1 MPSASTRVSE
11 ALTDSSTRAPKHE
24 HYIAALKAIHY
35 ASQKENADIF
45 PPQDPTRRV
54 FAPGGSSSAI
64 IDVEQELTSRL
75 QVNDLRELTTAATA
89 NAPLAMG
96 NETAPSGPP
105 VGANPVGLWEHTEGR
120 STTLFYTAIFLPV
133 FCVPIVILRLWT
145 SKRIVGRWHKDD
157 TLTVIA
163 TIFGIFQSA
172 IVCVEARLGAGDHIV
187 NITLEGLDLVL
198 KVSKWG
204 GVPVY
209 NLTTLFIKASILVFY
224 LRFTVDTA
232 LRICT
237 FIVLLVVVAYSLTN
251 AIAAIVLDC
260 NEELKDNCRHL
271 LNIFIAG
278 AALNVATDVAILLLP
293 FWILRPMK
301 VSMGRKVGI
310 AFVLMAGGFVSA
322 VSIIRLVA
330 TTQANKEVDVTY
342 GWGDSVKWRYFLPCS
357 TLNPGSRLLTRR

>member
-1 MPSASTRVSE
+1 
-11 ALTDSSTRAPKHE
+11 
-24 HYIAALKAIHY
+24 
-35 ASQKENADIF
+35 
-45 PPQDPTRRV
+45 
-54 FAPGGSSSAI
+54 
-64 IDVEQELTSRL
+64 
-75 QVNDLRELTTAATA
+75 
-89 NAPLAMG
+89 MG

-163 TIFGIFQSA
+163 T
-172 IVCVEARLGAGDHIV
+172 
-187 NITLEGLDLVL
+187 
-198 KVSKWG
+198 VSKWG